1 MSEQAR
7 VHDTQALLAFRPALI
22 RFGEDAGAALVNV
35 GSGATSVLESLRR
48 EKLPHWKREIRIRS
62 ELAVRANTKLIQQ
75 TASEDPRPSVDAR
88 KAYEKA
94 KAAVR
99 EAEDKHA
106 NTLRWI
112 RTLEKE
118 IENYRTAVQPM
129 ASILRAG
136 MPAAVADLDHTIAAL
151 DAYTAAERQHENKTD
166 PNNQRPEPTP
176 PVGPGPNPA
185 GAPPESAP

>member
-1 MSEQAR
+1 M
-7 VHDTQALLAFRPALI
+7 
-22 RFGEDAGAALVNV
+22 AAAPPRSSRSSAAKN
-35 GSGATSVLESLRR
+35 
-48 EKLPHWKREIRIRS
+48 PHWKREIRIRS

-94 KAAVR
+94 KLAVR
-99 EAEDKHA
+99 EAEQKHA
-106 NTLRWI
+106 DTLRWI

-151 DAYTAAERQHENKTD
+151 DAYTAAERKAQD
-166 PNNQRPEPTP
+166 PHAP
-176 PVGPGPNPA
+176 PPPDLPGPSTDEPPA
-185 GAPPESAP
+185 ETAP